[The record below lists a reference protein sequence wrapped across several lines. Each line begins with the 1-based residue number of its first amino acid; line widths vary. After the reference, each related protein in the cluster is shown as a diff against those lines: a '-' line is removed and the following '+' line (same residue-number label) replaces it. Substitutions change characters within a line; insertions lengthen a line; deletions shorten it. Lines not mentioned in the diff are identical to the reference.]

1 MRHLQKIRTG
11 CLQNVDSAH
20 ELVRPIM
27 SGPAT
32 LENGFRPLSRVEIEA
47 EILKIDMAPRA
58 EIVRRA
64 DQLAGDYPGEG
75 RDLLQE
81 AVTRALSSRSCREG
95 ITGEQFVAGIMRSI
109 TSTARRGRERRGENP
124 ASIPVEVLVEQMGV
138 GPYTV
143 QTADEVI
150 ETERVRRLCENVL
163 DQLASVSPLQAEL
176 IEGIGLNLRGQN
188 LADYLGITR
197 ADLATVRRALKRNAQ
212 RVWAEAESQI
222 FKLQKN

>member
-1 MRHLQKIRTG
+1 
-11 CLQNVDSAH
+11 
-20 ELVRPIM
+20 M
-27 SGPAT
+27 SGPVT
-32 LENGFRPLSRVEIEA
+32 LEDGSRPLSRAEIEA
-47 EILKIDMAPRA
+47 ELLKIDMAPRA

-109 TSTARRGRERRGENP
+109 ASTARRGRERRGENP
-124 ASIPVEVLVEQMGV
+124 ICIPTDVLVEQMGV

-143 QTADEVI
+143 QTAEEVI
-150 ETERVRRLCENVL
+150 ETERVRRICEDIL
-163 DQLASVSPLQAEL
+163 DRLAEVSPLQAQL
-176 IEGIGLNLRGQN
+176 IEGIGLDLRGQE

-197 ADLATVRRALKRNAQ
+197 ADLATVRRTLKRNAQ
-212 RVWAEAESQI
+212 RVWAETESQI
-222 FKLQKN
+222 LRSWNN

>member
-1 MRHLQKIRTG
+1 
-11 CLQNVDSAH
+11 
-20 ELVRPIM
+20 M
-27 SGPAT
+27 SGPVT
-32 LENGFRPLSRVEIEA
+32 LEDGFRPLSRAEIEA
-47 EILKIDMAPRA
+47 ELLKIDMAPRA

-64 DQLAGDYPGEG
+64 EQLAGDYPGEG

-109 TSTARRGRERRGENP
+109 ASTARRGRERRGEIP
-124 ASIPVEVLVEQMGV
+124 SSIPIDVLIEQMGG

-150 ETERVRRLCENVL
+150 ETERVRRLCADIL
-163 DQLASVSPLQAEL
+163 DRLAKVSPLQAQL
-176 IEGIGLNLRGQN
+176 IEGIGLDLRGRK

-197 ADLATVRRALKRNAQ
+197 ADLATMRRALKRNAQ
-212 RVWAEAESQI
+212 RVWAEAEPQILQSQ
-222 FKLQKN
+222 KS